1 MVMSNEEI
9 ARSYREA
16 KDKWEQIGIL
26 ADLNLCSKAEIRKII
41 QETNTELEPEKKSNR
56 GRKSLNKLVKDL
68 KAEQEKSEAVRE
80 QVMIELKDRTVV
92 LEKNK
97 EPDFIEAIKEFVNG
111 PAFVDQIDL
120 LDQEIRKLTAKK
132 EKLTSLRDSLLDFIA

>member
-56 GRKSLNKLVKDL
+56 GRKSMNKLVKDL
-68 KAEQEKSEAVRE
+68 RTEQEKNEAVRD
-80 QVMIELKDRTVV
+80 QVMIELKDKTVM
-92 LEKNK
+92 LEKKK
-97 EPDFIEAIKEFVNG
+97 ETGFIEAVAEFVNG
-111 PAFVDQIDL
+111 PAFKDQIDL
-120 LDQEIRKLTAKK
+120 LDQEIGKLTKEK
-132 EKLTSLRDSLLDFIA
+132 EKLTNLRDALLNYIA